1 MDMRSDL
8 RMFTYENDARR
19 LVSKAPKRLSIT
31 IPHSTYEAI
40 AERSNA
46 EGRSLSNLAAF
57 LLERG
62 ISA

>member
-1 MDMRSDL
+1 
-8 RMFTYENDARR
+8 MFTYENDARR